1 MCSENSGDIFL
12 SIEYFDY
19 WQEEA
24 EGFFIGIQFFDA
36 EEREYWNVSLKDCE
50 YKYISLY
57 ICFYMFYI
65 NLKSESLTSLTLEER
80 LEYDDIE

>member
-36 EEREYWNVSLKDCE
+36 EEREY
-50 YKYISLY
+50 
-57 ICFYMFYI
+57 
-65 NLKSESLTSLTLEER
+65 
-80 LEYDDIE
+80 